1 MKKRRKKKKPAPFCL
16 YAMAVT
22 VSVVGSKLVFE
33 NFTEVRDLVFVIS
46 ATLFAVHFSIKMA
59 D

>member
-1 MKKRRKKKKPAPFCL
+1 MKKRRKKKKTVPFCL

-33 NFTEVRDLVFVIS
+33 NFTEVRDLIFVIS
-46 ATLFAVHFSIKMA
+46 ATLFAVYFTTKA
-59 D
+59 AE